1 MPCMATILFVIYFGL
16 VAYVLGVKQAS
27 YIGNRQPKLEQTGDG
42 LFWLA
47 LAIGVVLVAVY
58 GG

>member
-1 MPCMATILFVIYFGL
+1 MATILFVIYFGL
-16 VAYVLGVKQAS
+16 VAWCVSLKQVS

-42 LFWLA
+42 LFWVA
-47 LAIGVVLVAVY
+47 LVIGVVLAAVY